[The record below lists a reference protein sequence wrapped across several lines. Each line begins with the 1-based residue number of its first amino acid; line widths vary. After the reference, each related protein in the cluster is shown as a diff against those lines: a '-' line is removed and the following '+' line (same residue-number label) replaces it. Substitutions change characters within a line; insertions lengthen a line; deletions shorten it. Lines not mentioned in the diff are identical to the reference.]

1 MSGRIKLSPGD
12 IATLDLTDPR
22 THAEYDL
29 SEVWRHLRRTQ
40 PFYWHP
46 SVGGAP
52 GFWVVS
58 RHADVSEIYRDDK
71 RFTSERG
78 NVLTT
83 LLMGGDSAAGMMAA
97 VTDGPRHS
105 DIRKIL
111 LKAFS
116 PRTLEGVV
124 ENIRR
129 STRAL
134 VAEAVAR
141 GECDFARDVAAD
153 IPLTA
158 ICDLMGVP
166 AADRAKVLELTATAL
181 GNDGAAQ
188 SPAAAWQARN
198 DILAYFGTLAEERRR
213 DPGDDAISV
222 LATGTIEGA
231 PLTMD
236 EIVVNC
242 YSLIIGGD
250 ETSRMS
256 MTGGVLALVE
266 NPDQWRALKSGEAE
280 ISTAVDEILRW
291 TTPALHFG
299 RTALEDI
306 PAGTQGQVIRA
317 GDIVTLWND
326 SANMD
331 EEVFEAPERFLLGR
345 TPNKHLSFGYGPH
358 FCLGAYLGR
367 AEIAAMLTALRELV
381 ASVELRGDT
390 RRNYSNLLSGVTSL
404 PVALRA
410 E

>member
-1 MSGRIKLSPGD
+1 
-12 IATLDLTDPR
+12 
-22 THAEYDL
+22 
-29 SEVWRHLRRTQ
+29 
-40 PFYWHP
+40 
-46 SVGGAP
+46 
-52 GFWVVS
+52 
-58 RHADVSEIYRDDK
+58 IYRDNK
-71 RFTSERG
+71 RFTSEKG

-105 DIRKIL
+105 DLRKIL

-116 PRTLEGVV
+116 PRALEGVV
-124 ENIRR
+124 DNIRQ

-134 VAEAVAR
+134 VAEAIAR
-141 GECDFARDVAAD
+141 GECDFAADVAAD

-166 AADRAKVLELTATAL
+166 ESDRAKVLELTATAL

-198 DILAYFGTLAEERRR
+198 DILAYFGTLAAERRAN
-213 DPGDDAISV
+213 PGDDAISV
-222 LATGTIEGA
+222 LATGTLEGK

-256 MTGGVLALVE
+256 MTGGVLALIE
-266 NPDQWRALKSGEAE
+266 HPAQWQALKSGQAD
-280 ISTAVDEILRW
+280 IATAVDEILRW

-299 RTALEDI
+299 RTALEDV
-306 PAGTQGQVIRA
+306 PVGTQGQVIKA

-331 EEVFEAPERFLLGR
+331 EDVFEAP
-345 TPNKHLSFGYGPH
+345 
-358 FCLGAYLGR
+358 
-367 AEIAAMLTALRELV
+367 
-381 ASVELRGDT
+381 
-390 RRNYSNLLSGVTSL
+390 
-404 PVALRA
+404 
-410 E
+410 

>member
-1 MSGRIKLSPGD
+1 MPSRIMLNPGD

-29 SEVWRHLRRTQ
+29 SEVWRHLRTTQ
-40 PFYWHP
+40 PFHWHP

-58 RHADVSEIYRDDK
+58 RHADVSEIYRDNK
-71 RFTSERG
+71 RFTSEKG

-105 DIRKIL
+105 DLRKIL

-116 PRTLEGVV
+116 PRALEGVV
-124 ENIRR
+124 DNIRR

-134 VAEAVAR
+134 VAEAIAR
-141 GECDFARDVAAD
+141 GECDFAADVAAD

-166 AADRAKVLELTATAL
+166 EADRAKVLELTATAL

-198 DILAYFGTLAEERRR
+198 DILAYFGTLAAERRAN
-213 DPGDDAISV
+213 PGDDAISV
-222 LATGTIEGA
+222 LATGTLEGK

-256 MTGGVLALVE
+256 MTGGVLALIE
-266 NPDQWRALKSGEAE
+266 HPDQWQALKSGQAD
-280 ISTAVDEILRW
+280 IATAVDEILRW

-306 PAGTQGQVIRA
+306 PVGTQGQVIKA

-331 EEVFEAPERFLLGR
+331 EDVFEAPERFRLDR

-367 AEIAAMLTALRELV
+367 AEIAAMLSALRDLV

-404 PVALRA
+404 PVTLRG

>member
-1 MSGRIKLSPGD
+1 
-12 IATLDLTDPR
+12 
-22 THAEYDL
+22 AEYDL
-29 SEVWRHLRRTQ
+29 FEVWRHLRTTQ
-40 PFYWHP
+40 PFHWHP
-46 SVGGAP
+46 STGGAP

-58 RHADVSEIYRDDK
+58 RHADVSEIYRDNK
-71 RFTSERG
+71 RFTSEKG

-105 DIRKIL
+105 DLRKIL

-116 PRTLEGVV
+116 PRALEGVV
-124 ENIRR
+124 DNIRH
-129 STRAL
+129 STRTL
-134 VAEAVAR
+134 VAQAIAR
-141 GECDFARDVAAD
+141 GECDFAADVAAD

-166 AADRAKVLELTATAL
+166 APDRAKVLELTATAL

-198 DILAYFGTLAEERRR
+198 DILAYFATLAAERR
-213 DPGDDAISV
+213 A
-222 LATGTIEGA
+222 
-231 PLTMD
+231 
-236 EIVVNC
+236 
-242 YSLIIGGD
+242 SLIIGGD

-256 MTGGVLALVE
+256 MTGGVLALIE
-266 NPDQWRALKSGEAE
+266 HPDQWQALKSGEAD
-280 ISTAVDEILRW
+280 IPTAVDEILRW

-306 PAGTQGQVIRA
+306 PVGTQGQVIKA

-331 EEVFEAPERFLLGR
+331 EDVFEAPERFRLDR
-345 TPNKHLSFGYGPH
+345 TPNKHLAFGYGPH

-390 RRNYSNLLSGVTSL
+390 RRNYSNLLSGITSL
-404 PVALRA
+404 PVTL
-410 E
+410 

>member
-1 MSGRIKLSPGD
+1 MPSRIMLNPGD

-29 SEVWRHLRRTQ
+29 SEVWRHLRKTQ
-40 PFYWHP
+40 PFHWHP

-58 RHADVSEIYRDDK
+58 RHADVSEIYRDNK
-71 RFTSERG
+71 RFTSEKG

-105 DIRKIL
+105 DLRKIL

-116 PRTLEGVV
+116 PRALEGVV
-124 ENIRR
+124 DNIRQ

-134 VAEAVAR
+134 VAEAIAR
-141 GECDFARDVAAD
+141 GECDFAADVAAD

-166 AADRAKVLELTATAL
+166 EADRAKVLELTATAL

-198 DILAYFGTLAEERRR
+198 DILAYFGTLAAERRAN
-213 DPGDDAISV
+213 PGDDAISV
-222 LATGTIEGA
+222 LATGTLEGK

-256 MTGGVLALVE
+256 MTGGVLALIE
-266 NPDQWRALKSGEAE
+266 HPDQWQALKSGQAD
-280 ISTAVDEILRW
+280 IATAVDEILRW

-299 RTALEDI
+299 RTALEDV
-306 PAGTQGQVIRA
+306 PAGTQGQVIKA

-331 EEVFEAPERFLLGR
+331 EEVFEAPERFRLDR

-367 AEIAAMLTALRELV
+367 AEIAAMLSALRDLV

-404 PVALRA
+404 PVTLRA